1 MNPGISQQNRLK
13 KYLFAPVS
21 LHLQLNNITDS
32 FTLRIIFY
40 NQTPCHALEH
50 TYYEQNRYCT
60 AVLKRVK
67 GKEFMRDAFILNA
80 KIKISSSTAYHLLR
94 SVIRNSAYT
103 FSCCGWEIASD
114 CDVIMYG
121 FMQDA
126 GTQILNI
133 LSRWK
138 MEIHGYSAA
147 WVCRRG
153 SWGTMTILKFRGN

>member
-60 AVLKRVK
+60 AVFKRVTSQ
-67 GKEFMRDAFILNA
+67 GPP
-80 KIKISSSTAYHLLR
+80 TATPIEPHPL
-94 SVIRNSAYT
+94 
-103 FSCCGWEIASD
+103 
-114 CDVIMYG
+114 YG
-121 FMQDA
+121 
-126 GTQILNI
+126 L
-133 LSRWK
+133 
-138 MEIHGYSAA
+138 
-147 WVCRRG
+147 
-153 SWGTMTILKFRGN
+153 

>member
-1 MNPGISQQNRLK
+1 MFAIKIFFWPYFKGNVASHYTLLEQAVCL
-13 KYLFAPVS
+13 LFIGGEK
-21 LHLQLNNITDS
+21 QLS
-32 FTLRIIFY
+32 VVFVQCYRKWL
-40 NQTPCHALEH
+40 L
-50 TYYEQNRYCT
+50 
-60 AVLKRVK
+60 K